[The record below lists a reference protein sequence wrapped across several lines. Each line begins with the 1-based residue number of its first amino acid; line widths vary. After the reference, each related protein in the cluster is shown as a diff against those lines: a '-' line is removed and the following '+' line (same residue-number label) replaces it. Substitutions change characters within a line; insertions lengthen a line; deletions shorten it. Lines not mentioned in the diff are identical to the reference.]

1 MSRLPDSKN
10 LQTPGRRKGNANLL
24 NLGSDTN
31 MTRNTI
37 LNNKYNSFKKAYNF
51 SETLDPLQIT
61 PISQDI
67 EHHGVSFAD
76 TMVIDSKRQYAQKQK
91 LNLQKQSTE
100 PNTAGEKGV
109 DVKLVMFQNDFQAT
123 FENTEVKDA
132 RVTEK

>member
-61 PISQDI
+61 QSQDI

-76 TMVIDSKRQYAQKQK
+76 TMVVDTKRQYAQLQK

-100 PNTAGEKGV
+100 PNAAGEKGV
-109 DVKLVMFQNDFQAT
+109 DAKLGMFQNDFQAT

-132 RVTEK
+132 GVTER